1 MKPLICVPMGD
12 PAGIGPEIVVR
23 SASHVRLSEKC
34 RLLVAGNIETLER
47 AVNVCETP
55 VTINTVES
63 VIDLI
68 DEPNVV
74 NLFPV
79 ICPPQASVAFGE
91 ISDIAGITAY
101 RCIEAAVRLALE
113 EQVDAIATTPINKKS
128 LRAAG
133 VEHIGHT
140 EILAELTN
148 SPDPLT
154 LFQVH
159 GLRVFFLSR
168 HLSLRQACDFITC
181 ERVHDC
187 AVRAVAAL
195 RQLGVSEPRLAIAA
209 LNPHGGEDGLFG
221 DEEIREIRPAVEQLR
236 QDGFTVAGPLPA
248 DSVFHQALQ
257 GQYDAVI
264 SLYHD
269 QGHIATK
276 MVDFEK
282 TISITCGL
290 PFLRTSVDH
299 GTAFDIAGKGFANPI
314 SMIEAIQLAAKYA
327 VSMKV
332 PL

>member
-12 PAGIGPEIVVR
+12 PAGIGPELVIR
-23 SASHVRLSEKC
+23 SVSHARLNDKS
-34 RLLVAGNIETLER
+34 RILVTGNLEALER
-47 AVNVCETP
+47 AAGVCETS
-55 VTINTVES
+55 VTINTIEAIS
-63 VIDLI
+63 DLV
-68 DEPNVV
+68 DQPNVL

-79 ICPPQASVAFGE
+79 VCPPQSSVVFGQV
-91 ISDIAGITAY
+91 SDIAGITAY
-101 RCIEAAVRLALE
+101 RCIEAAVRLALDGV
-113 EQVDAIATTPINKKS
+113 VDAIATTPINKKS

-133 VEHIGHT
+133 IEHIGHT

-148 SPDPLT
+148 CPDPLT

-168 HLSLRQACDFITC
+168 HLSLRQACDFITSQ
-181 ERVHDC
+181 RIYDC
-187 AVRAVAAL
+187 AVRAVSAL

-209 LNPHGGEDGLFG
+209 LNPHAGEDGLFG
-221 DEEIREIRPAVEQLR
+221 DEEIYEIHPAVEQLR
-236 QDGFTVAGPLPA
+236 KDGFSVAGPLPA
-248 DSVFHQALQ
+248 DSVFHQALL
-257 GQYDAVI
+257 GQYDAVV

-276 MVDFEK
+276 MIDFEK

-299 GTAFDIAGKGFANPI
+299 GTAFDIAGKGFANPV

-327 VSMKV
+327 VPVKT
-332 PL
+332 LL